1 MIRWLV
7 AGIGDITS
15 KRAIPAILAE
25 PRSTLAGVVTRDPA
39 KAAGY
44 DCRVWTD
51 FAGAIAD
58 SDIDAVYIGTPV
70 VLHAPQTIAALRA
83 GKHVLC
89 EKPMAMHHA
98 EAVSMQQAAGQTGR
112 QLGIAY
118 YRRMYPKV
126 RRAMELIAAGAI
138 GRPAFAEINCHSWR
152 PAEDGLRGWL
162 VDPAMAGGGPLYDIG
177 SHRIDILNYLFG
189 MPARVTGLLS
199 NVVHDLAVEDAA
211 TVMIDFENGVRGVVD
226 VRWHS
231 RVNRDDF
238 RIIGTEGAIE
248 MSPLNAPLLRYPGGE
263 EQHPVHANVHYP
275 LIENFVD
282 ALEGKA
288 PLAASGATSLWTDYV
303 TGLAVASNKTA
314 ATSSRP

>member
-98 EAVSMQQAAGQTGR
+98 EAVSMQQAAG
-112 QLGIAY
+112 
-118 YRRMYPKV
+118 
-126 RRAMELIAAGAI
+126 
-138 GRPAFAEINCHSWR
+138 
-152 PAEDGLRGWL
+152 
-162 VDPAMAGGGPLYDIG
+162 
-177 SHRIDILNYLFG
+177 
-189 MPARVTGLLS
+189 
-199 NVVHDLAVEDAA
+199 
-211 TVMIDFENGVRGVVD
+211 
-226 VRWHS
+226 
-231 RVNRDDF
+231 
-238 RIIGTEGAIE
+238 
-248 MSPLNAPLLRYPGGE
+248 
-263 EQHPVHANVHYP
+263 
-275 LIENFVD
+275 
-282 ALEGKA
+282 
-288 PLAASGATSLWTDYV
+288 
-303 TGLAVASNKTA
+303 
-314 ATSSRP
+314 